1 MHLSPSLCP
10 DWIVLCVC
18 SWLVHVWLFL
28 SGITSGPPCPHVTR
42 TNQTRSSDQL
52 FSDDVQITV
61 FHSSPSAVVDVLQQD
76 NSRKGVFVL
85 TDCYFPP
92 PLQLSV
98 NVPSTTDVGWKTAR
112 MLCTTAAPWQPVIHC
127 WVTHHGLWSLFNSS
141 GAGARRTVSSLV
153 NTVKGAEQ
161 EVSGTSGGQVQ
172 RVREKESFQ
181 LS

>member
-1 MHLSPSLCP
+1 MPCVYMHLFPSLCP

-98 NVPSTTDVGWKTAR
+98 NVPSTTDVGWKTRSHALHDSGSLATCYSLLSHASWAVKLIQQLR
-112 MLCTTAAPWQPVIHC
+112 R
-127 WVTHHGLWSLFNSS
+127 WSTSDRLLISEHREGSRTGSVWNIGRSS
-141 GAGARRTVSSLV
+141 S
-153 NTVKGAEQ
+153 KG
-161 EVSGTSGGQVQ
+161 
-172 RVREKESFQ
+172 
-181 LS
+181 